1 MDPSQNA
8 LAIIGPSKPRKSEPD
23 RPLPMNGPDMDNSA
37 ETITLDLTAL
47 STVIEPPGGTESDAP
62 RASRFNWERLSPLAA
77 SLIFAAALGVLAG
90 TAGTAALL
98 PDGKPATAPVVAVA
112 TDDKRALEERV
123 ARLSAEL
130 AAIKSGIETSNK
142 ATTGQLG
149 RIGERL
155 DRAEKAQAEPAAK
168 LAKIMDTLDRLERRT
183 VAATLPPPEV
193 TGSVSTVAKLEA
205 KPLAV
210 DGWRLRDFHAGRALL
225 ESRTGTLYEVGPGSN
240 IPGLGRIEAIK
251 RVDGRIVVSTAKG
264 VITSAAD
271 LPRRPAYRLPPGY

>member
-23 RPLPMNGPDMDNSA
+23 RPLPMDGPDMNNSA
-37 ETITLDLTAL
+37 EPITLDLTAL
-47 STVIEPPGGTESDAP
+47 STVIEPPGSAQSDAP
-62 RASRFNWERLSPLAA
+62 RASRFNWDRLSPLAA
-77 SLIFAAALGVLAG
+77 SLVFAAALGVLAG

-98 PDGKPATAPVVAVA
+98 PEGKPATAPVAAVA
-112 TDDKRALEERV
+112 TDDKRELEERV

-142 ATTGQLG
+142 TTAGQLG

-168 LAKIMDTLDRLERRT
+168 LAKIMESLDRLERRT
-183 VAATLPPPEV
+183 AAATLQPPEV
-193 TGSVSTVAKLEA
+193 TGSVTTVAKLEA
-205 KPLAV
+205 KPV

-264 VITSAAD
+264 IIASAAD